1 MSDQITHP
9 DLADALVRLADAL
22 DDRRTGRPAP
32 SYLEM
37 AVIADGLRRQLDEL
51 ARMLVEASRAAD
63 RTTWADVGR
72 AFGVTRQ
79 AAMRRWTY
87 TGRVGHA
94 VEGPGTP

>member
-9 DLADALVRLADAL
+9 DLADALVRLAEAL
-22 DDRRTGRPAP
+22 DDRRAGQPGP

-37 AVIADGLRRQLDEL
+37 AVVADGLRRQLDEL
-51 ARMLVEASRAAD
+51 TRMLVEARRAND

-79 AAMRRWTY
+79 GAMRRWTD
-87 TGRVGHA
+87 TRSDVDTA
-94 VEGPGTP
+94 DDPSTP